1 MSAGNSRTHDQ
12 GVNDMELDKNPERI
26 EGLFDDITP
35 TYDRL
40 NHLMSMSIDRMWRA
54 QALDCLELKDGERL
68 LDIATGTGD
77 MAIQALSRANCSLV
91 GIDLSRN
98 MLQIAIEKWEKKGP
112 GSTFPAIQGD
122 ALSMPFREGT
132 FDKAMVAFGIRNVQD
147 VGAFLTEVN
156 RVMRKGG
163 RFAVLELSVPVCRV
177 TRPLYLTYLT
187 QILPFIGSMQ
197 SGDQAAYRYLSD
209 SILSFPV
216 PEELEK
222 IMASKGFKIVRSIS
236 QTQGICHLYVLEK
249 E

>member
-1 MSAGNSRTHDQ
+1 MLPGSK
-12 GVNDMELDKNPERI
+12 GVIFMELDKNPDRI

-40 NHLMSMSIDRMWRA
+40 NHLMSMSIDRIWRG
-54 QALDCLELKDGERL
+54 QALDCLELKDGEL
-68 LDIATGTGD
+68 VLDIATGTGD
-77 MAIQALSRANCSLV
+77 MAIQALTRADCSMI

-98 MLQIAIEKWEKKGP
+98 MLEIAVQKWERKGP
-112 GSTFPAIQGD
+112 GYAFPAVQGN

-147 VGAFLTEVN
+147 VGAFLAEVN
-156 RVMRKGG
+156 RVMKKGG
-163 RFAVLELSVPVCRV
+163 RFAVLELSVPVCRI

-187 QILPFIGSMQ
+187 QILPLIGSMQ
-197 SGDQAAYRYLSD
+197 SGDLAAYRYLSD
-209 SILSFPV
+209 SILSFPT

-222 IMASKGFKIVRSIS
+222 TMASKGFKVLRSIS

-249 E
+249 EGQ

>member
-1 MSAGNSRTHDQ
+1 
-12 GVNDMELDKNPERI
+12 MELDKNPERI

-40 NHLMSMSIDRMWRA
+40 NRILSMSIDRIWRG
-54 QALDCLELKDGERL
+54 QALDCLELKDGESV

-77 MAIQALSRANCSLV
+77 MAIQALSRAACSMV

-98 MLQIAIEKWEKKGP
+98 MLQIAAKKWLRKGRGSSFP
-112 GSTFPAIQGD
+112 GVQGD
-122 ALSMPFREGT
+122 ALCMPFQDGS
-132 FDKAMVAFGIRNVQD
+132 FDKAMVAFGIRNVSD
-147 VGAFLTEVN
+147 VGAFLAEVN

-163 RFAVLELSVPVCRV
+163 RFAVLELSVPKCRV

-197 SGDQAAYRYLSD
+197 SGDLAAYRYLSD
-209 SILSFPV
+209 SILTFPA

-222 IMASKGFKIVRSIS
+222 TMISRGFRIVRSIS

>member
-1 MSAGNSRTHDQ
+1 
-12 GVNDMELDKNPERI
+12 MELDKNPERI

-40 NHLMSMSIDRMWRA
+40 NHLMSMSIDRIWRG
-54 QALDCLELKDGERL
+54 QALDCLELKDGDMV

-77 MAIQALSRANCSLV
+77 MAIQALSRVDCTLV

-98 MLQIAIEKWEKKGP
+98 MLQIAVEKWKREEP
-112 GSTFPAIQGD
+112 GSGFPAVQGD
-122 ALSMPFREGT
+122 ALSMPFKEAA

-147 VGAFLTEVN
+147 VGAFLAEVN
-156 RVMRKGG
+156 RVMKNGG
-163 RFAVLELSVPVCRV
+163 RFAVLELSVPKCRV

-187 QILPFIGSMQ
+187 RILPLVGSMQ
-197 SGDQAAYRYLSD
+197 SGDLAAYQYLSD

-222 IMASKGFKIVRSIS
+222 TMISRGFRIVRSIS

-249 E
+249 VG

>member
-1 MSAGNSRTHDQ
+1 MIE
-12 GVNDMELDKNPERI
+12 MELDKNPERI

-40 NHLMSMSIDRMWRA
+40 NHMMSMSIDRIWRG
-54 QALDCLELKDGERL
+54 QALDCLELKDGEL
-68 LDIATGTGD
+68 VLDIATGTGD
-77 MAIQALSRANCSLV
+77 MAIQALSRADCSMV

-98 MLQIAIEKWEKKGP
+98 MLQIAAGKWLKKGL
-112 GSTFPAIQGD
+112 GASFPAVQGD
-122 ALSMPFREGT
+122 ALSMPFRDGS
-132 FDKAMVAFGIRNVQD
+132 FDKAMVAFGIRNVSD
-147 VGAFLTEVN
+147 VGAFLAEVN

-163 RFAVLELSVPVCRV
+163 RFAVLELSVPKCRV

-197 SGDQAAYRYLSD
+197 SGDLAAYRYLSD
-209 SILSFPV
+209 SILTFPV

-222 IMASKGFKIVRSIS
+222 TMMSKGFRLVRSIS